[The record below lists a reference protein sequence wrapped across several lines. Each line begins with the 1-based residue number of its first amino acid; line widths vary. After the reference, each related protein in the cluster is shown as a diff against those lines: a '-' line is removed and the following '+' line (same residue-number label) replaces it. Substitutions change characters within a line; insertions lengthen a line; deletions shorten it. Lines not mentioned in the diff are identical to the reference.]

1 MVAMGLKPNKPSF
14 SSKAREN
21 SVKARKGKRSFG
33 WKGGRHVDAN
43 GYVMVYKPEHPNAT
57 KKGYI
62 LEHRLVMSEFL
73 ERPLKK
79 HENVHHVNGDR
90 ADNGVDNLELWSKA
104 QPSGQRVIDKLM
116 WAIDFL
122 KEYGYAVN

>member
-1 MVAMGLKPNKPSF
+1 MIVMGLEPNKPSF
-14 SSKAREN
+14 SDKAREN
-21 SVKARKGKRSFG
+21 SVKSRKGKRSFG
-33 WKGGRHVDAN
+33 WKGGRHIDAN
-43 GYVMVYKPEHPNAT
+43 GYVMVYKPEHPNTT

-62 LEHRLVMSEFL
+62 FEHRLVMSEFL
-73 ERPLKK
+73 ERPLKR

-90 ADNGVDNLELWSKA
+90 ADNRVENLELWSKA
-104 QPSGQRVIDKLM
+104 QPSGQRVIDKLE